1 MCIFSVTWIILVHDV
16 LALLIINGDGLFG
29 LFGFTSAM
37 SVVISAVVLYIYTFI
52 FCGDCCIHSHT
63 QCQARHR
70 QRTRCSCTRAPGCRR
85 SPSRTPSSPS
95 ASSSSP
101 TTPSSPQ
108 PQTSSHSSHGNPP
121 AHSSSSQAAGT
132 FPTSTSSR
140 TSGPSQTGSESM
152 SSKAAASWAYVPER
166 TLPVPR

>member
-37 SVVISAVVLYIYTFI
+37 SVVISAVLYTYIYILWGFLY
-52 FCGDCCIHSHT
+52 SLHT

-95 ASSSSP
+95 ASSCSP

-108 PQTSSHSSHGNPP
+108 PQTSSHSSHGNRP